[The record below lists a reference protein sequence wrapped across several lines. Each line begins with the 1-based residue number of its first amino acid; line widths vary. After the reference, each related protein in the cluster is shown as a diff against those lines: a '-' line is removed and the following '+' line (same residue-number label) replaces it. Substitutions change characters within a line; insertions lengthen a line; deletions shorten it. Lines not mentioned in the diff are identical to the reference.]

1 MFETRNFR
9 EIPKKFVTEVYVNPG
24 LKRELSKLEV
34 NPEDLVVFLH
44 PDGELEMRVIDF
56 HHRSADVPLSSPIVH
71 SKKATSHVYCQF
83 DLKGV
88 GFIKPE
94 THSSK
99 KDGIEK
105 GELSGYPAA
114 YIIPN
119 SQETPWGYDALGL
132 FDERMAMTTVKKS
145 EELASLGMR
154 VEAFAALYRLDAIY
168 LERGRLTSVA
178 ALKKEASERFMAEY
192 TELKAV
198 LENKDGS
205 RALSEDEKVVIKGKM
220 DDLKAW
226 KNDLMKDFSP
236 VVGVRLMKSVF
247 RIRDLQDATPDQA
260 RLMLEEAI
268 VNLQAEQRLLDKG
281 GNESD
286 GMSVTSYEG
295 REVYVKK
302 LSRWFG
308 EGLGI
313 LMKTG
318 QSHLFLHMGNLSLAG
333 EVVDLDSVSK
343 VLRTRS
349 GKAYW
354 ADGANVYTT
363 LNPEYQLPN
372 CLVKDM
378 RDIAISIKKLIQAMS
393 SHGYG
398 IRRDS
403 RGDIVKAV
411 LEGFTNGLGAQVEP
425 YEAIH
430 VTNERLREAFGQI
443 LDRVLIEGRK
453 FEAIPKDGQE
463 SGDE

>member
-1 MFETRNFR
+1 
-9 EIPKKFVTEVYVNPG
+9 
-24 LKRELSKLEV
+24 
-34 NPEDLVVFLH
+34 
-44 PDGELEMRVIDF
+44 
-56 HHRSADVPLSSPIVH
+56 
-71 SKKATSHVYCQF
+71 
-83 DLKGV
+83 
-88 GFIKPE
+88 
-94 THSSK
+94 
-99 KDGIEK
+99 
-105 GELSGYPAA
+105 
-114 YIIPN
+114 
-119 SQETPWGYDALGL
+119 
-132 FDERMAMTTVKKS
+132 
-145 EELASLGMR
+145 
-154 VEAFAALYRLDAIY
+154 
-168 LERGRLTSVA
+168 
-178 ALKKEASERFMAEY
+178 
-192 TELKAV
+192 
-198 LENKDGS
+198 
-205 RALSEDEKVVIKGKM
+205 
-220 DDLKAW
+220 
-226 KNDLMKDFSP
+226 
-236 VVGVRLMKSVF
+236 
-247 RIRDLQDATPDQA
+247 
-260 RLMLEEAI
+260 
-268 VNLQAEQRLLDKG
+268 
-281 GNESD
+281 
-286 GMSVTSYEG
+286 
-295 REVYVKK
+295 
-302 LSRWFG
+302 
-308 EGLGI
+308 
-313 LMKTG
+313 MKTG